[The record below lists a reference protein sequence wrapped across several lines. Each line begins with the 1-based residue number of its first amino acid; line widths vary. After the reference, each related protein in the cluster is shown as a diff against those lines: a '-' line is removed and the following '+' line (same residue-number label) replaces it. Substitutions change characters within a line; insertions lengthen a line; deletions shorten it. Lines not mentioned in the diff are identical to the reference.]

1 MHFLCTSIIWWF
13 FNILFWFLLFFF
25 NSTLIWFFCRN
36 HLTKVLHC
44 HRIRYIFSNI
54 FNLFFLTFYVYVQF
68 ASFLFFNFKC
78 NRFWHFCYIFCTS
91 GFLFLRTCWF
101 WILFFPFILL
111 LNMNPGANTKKSA
124 DDITSNDRGED
135 EGIFCFFK
143 AWPWCMNIN
152 FSIFVIIIMI
162 IVIVIAVISTWF
174 LVPYLQ
180 KLTSVCFFIF
190 FFRIY
195 FDCFSF

>member
-1 MHFLCTSIIWWF
+1 MCSL
-13 FNILFWFLLFFF
+13 
-25 NSTLIWFFCRN
+25 
-36 HLTKVLHC
+36 HL
-44 HRIRYIFSNI
+44 
-54 FNLFFLTFYVYVQF
+54 
-68 ASFLFFNFKC
+68 FLFFNFKC

-111 LNMNPGANTKKSA
+111 LNMIPGANTKKSA

-152 FSIFVIIIMI
+152 FSIFVILRMI
-162 IVIVIAVISTWF
+162 IVIIIAVISTWF
-174 LVPYLQ
+174 LVSYLQ
-180 KLTSVCFFIF
+180 KLTSVCFFVF

-195 FDCFSF
+195 FDCFFFLKSKLAYRWLQFLRDIGVKFIPKYVWSE